1 MRFGKPSSTSGV
13 LVAGVLAAAV
23 VGAVGLAL
31 DRHWLA
37 AAGLV
42 AEAALAVALA
52 ASPVA
57 EKRRHE
63 QIQEGLTAQASFAE
77 ALVESLGRITS
88 TLDADEIRERTRA
101 EAERLFGAQANLL
114 PPGETGPTSFARN
127 AVLVPLR
134 VRGGELGSLRLARST
149 PFTRVDVARATVLAD
164 FAARAIENAW
174 LLDEANV
181 REAEGARL
189 SDQLITAEQNERRR
203 LALFLHD
210 TAVQSLSGI
219 ALMLDSVQY
228 AIEEGKLDEAKR
240 VLSSALH
247 RHRATI
253 GSLRDLSFNLEP
265 VVLRDQGFRPAVEA
279 LAQQLGLERQLQ
291 IDVDVDAAKVL
302 GERAQA
308 ALYQIVREALHA
320 AIRRGPPSWISVRV
334 VQNDNGAIETFIEDD
349 APGERRKTGFDE
361 IAERARTISGTV
373 DVEHGEDGGTTM
385 RVSLPAYAARA

>member
-1 MRFGKPSSTSGV
+1 M
-13 LVAGVLAAAV
+13 
-23 VGAVGLAL
+23 
-31 DRHWLA
+31 
-37 AAGLV
+37 
-42 AEAALAVALA
+42 
-52 ASPVA
+52 
-57 EKRRHE
+57 
-63 QIQEGLTAQASFAE
+63 
-77 ALVESLGRITS
+77 
-88 TLDADEIRERTRA
+88 
-101 EAERLFGAQANLL
+101 
-114 PPGETGPTSFARN
+114 
-127 AVLVPLR
+127 
-134 VRGGELGSLRLARST
+134 
-149 PFTRVDVARATVLAD
+149 LAD

-189 SDQLITAEQNERRR
+189 ADQLITAEQNERRR
-203 LALFLHD
+203 IALFLHD

>member
-1 MRFGKPSSTSGV
+1 M
-13 LVAGVLAAAV
+13 
-23 VGAVGLAL
+23 GLAL
-31 DRHWLA
+31 DLDW
-37 AAGLV
+37 LV
-42 AEAALAVALA
+42 AVALLLEAGFAVALA
-52 ASPVA
+52 VHLIAA
-57 EKRRHE
+57 QRRHDERMRE
-63 QIQEGLTAQASFAE
+63 QLTAQASFAE
-77 ALVESLGRITS
+77 TLVESLGRITS
-88 TLDADEIRERTRA
+88 TLDADEIKERTRA

-134 VRGGELGSLRLARST
+134 VRRGELGSLRLARST
-149 PFTRVDVARATVLAD
+149 PFARTDVARATVLAD
-164 FAARAIENAW
+164 FAARAIESAW

-181 REAEGARL
+181 RETEGARL

-203 LALFLHD
+203 IALFLHD

-219 ALMLDSVQY
+219 ALMLDAVQH
-228 AIEEGKLDEAKR
+228 AVEGGKLEEAKA
-240 VLSSALH
+240 VLASALQ
-247 RHRATI
+247 RQRATI

-279 LAQQLGLERQLQ
+279 LAQQLGLERQVQ

-334 VQNDNGAIETFIEDD
+334 VQNDNGAIETVIEDD

-361 IAERARTISGTV
+361 IAERARTLSGKV
-373 DVEHGEDGGTTM
+373 DVERSEDGGTTM